1 MVILGALSLGVFL
14 GELKGPLLA
23 VSPPYQLPEGVY
35 LKLTKEFYEALK
47 AEGEEGVKVYSND
60 PSKDYLRQIAVAS
73 RYMVE
78 TNLQILKNQERIIKL
93 LESGKET
100 KAK

>member
-1 MVILGALSLGVFL
+1 MAILCALLLGVIL
-14 GELKGPLLA
+14 GELKGPLQA
-23 VSPPYQLPEGVY
+23 GTPPYRMPEGVY

-60 PSKDYLRQIAVAS
+60 PSKEYLRQIAVAS

-93 LESGKET
+93 LESGKEIRI
-100 KAK
+100 K

>member
-1 MVILGALSLGVFL
+1 MAILCALLLGVIL
-14 GELKGPLLA
+14 GELKGPLQA
-23 VSPPYQLPEGVY
+23 DNPPYRMPEGVY

-60 PSKDYLRQIAVAS
+60 PYKEYLRQIAVAS

-78 TNLQILKNQERIIKL
+78 TNLQMLKNQERIIKL
-93 LESGKET
+93 LESGKEIRT
-100 KAK
+100 K

>member
-1 MVILGALSLGVFL
+1 MAILGALLLGGTL
-14 GELKGPLLA
+14 GELKGPLQA
-23 VSPPYQLPEGVY
+23 GNPPYRMPEGVY

-60 PSKDYLRQIAVAS
+60 PSKEYLRQIAVAS
-73 RYMVE
+73 RYLVE

-93 LESGKET
+93 LESGKEIRT
-100 KAK
+100 K